1 MKRLTDGSF
10 KREPTQIVIDS
21 DADNE
26 AAPNAKFQC
35 RRHGCAYRHADG
47 VHKEHGYCCNA
58 CRRGDQLHTKN
69 CTGAYKEVR
78 KSSDTTVPGVEDRDC
93 NSRGLPSR
101 CEFQVMETRFDDG
114 PFTIIQYINRMF
126 RTYGNDPAS
135 AELMHIWRRVECLA
149 ESDLFSH
156 RLKVESYQ
164 HPPIIHVYQTTNV
177 PPRHADACI
186 VCGKPKR
193 DARISNGVC
202 LDDRFFLYH
211 PHPPWMAKTVTGL
224 DPIVQ
229 MQLLRDPACA
239 LIVEE
244 CILRRE
250 LMYGIYGTKDL
261 VLSCNGATHRSVGM
275 ALLLAQLIYSRAR
288 VSFHQERIIRL
299 CQQSYTMKQYK
310 PQ

>member
-1 MKRLTDGSF
+1 MKRGRPHTIVVDSDGS
-10 KREPTQIVIDS
+10 
-21 DADNE
+21 NE
-26 AAPNAKFQC
+26 AAPHGKFQC
-35 RRHGCAYRHADG
+35 RNKGCPYEHASG
-47 VHKEHGYCCNA
+47 VWKNHGYCCNA
-58 CRRGDQLHTKN
+58 CRRGDALHTKN
-69 CTGAYKEVR
+69 CTGKFEKVR
-78 KSSDTTVPGVEDRDC
+78 KSTDTTVHNLVDHDC
-93 NSRGLPSR
+93 NSRGLPFR

-177 PPRHADACI
+177 PPRHVDACI

-261 VLSCNGATHRSVGM
+261 VLSCNGATHRSFGM
-275 ALLLAQLIYSRAR
+275 ALLLAKLVYPRAR
-288 VSFHQERIIRL
+288 VSVQTSRVIEK
-299 CQQSYTMKQYK
+299 CEASDTMKK
-310 PQ
+310 CMPQ